1 MAKYFK
7 ILAVLMMLITV
18 SCQEGNEAG
27 DLLSQWRMT
36 GSDTKYVSFS
46 GRIVLFRN
54 LGMGEVFGN
63 FQHTGDSLFI
73 QCYSVE
79 GLPSDTINIEE
90 GYGFRPFNDIRL
102 KIESLDGDNLLISKD
117 GKKWGF
123 YKY

>member
-1 MAKYFK
+1 
-7 ILAVLMMLITV
+7 MMLITV